1 VSVAGFTPI
10 MRGMDTNIKSY
21 MQDVGRAA
29 REASRV
35 IGAAS
40 SATKS
45 AALKAIAEAVD
56 HARKEIK
63 QANAQD
69 MQAAQSNAIDQPLIE
84 RLLLDDKGIDQ
95 MIEGLLQVDALK
107 DPVGEMSDFSFRPSG
122 IQIGKMR
129 VPLGVIG
136 MIYESRPNV
145 TVDAA
150 SLSLKSGNACILRG
164 GSEAFHSNQAIA
176 KCVVAGLETAGLPS
190 ACVQLINTT
199 DRAAVGELIQLD
211 NYVDVIV
218 PRGGK
223 SLIDRISKE
232 ATIPVIKHLDGIC
245 HVFIDA
251 DVDADMA
258 KSIAFNSKVEKYAVC
273 NALETLLIHEESAAE
288 ILPALAEQY
297 VNAGVELRGCELAR
311 SIAQMTPA
319 TEQDWETEYLGPILA
334 IKIVADLDAAIAHI
348 NEYGSQHTDV
358 IVTQSFA
365 NSRRFIAE
373 VDSASV
379 MINASTQFAD
389 GFEYGLGAEV
399 GISTDKIHA
408 RGPVGLEGLTS
419 QKYVVFGN
427 GEIRNR

>member
-1 VSVAGFTPI
+1 MCS
-10 MRGMDTNIKSY
+10 MDTNIKSY
-21 MQDVGRAA
+21 MQGVGRAA
-29 REASRV
+29 RDASRI

-56 HARKEIK
+56 HARQDIK
-63 QANAQD
+63 LANAQD
-69 MQAAQSNAIDQPLIE
+69 MQAAQKNAIDQPLIE
-84 RLLLDDKGIDQ
+84 RLFLDDKGIDQ

-164 GSEAFHSNQAIA
+164 GTEAFHSNQAIA
-176 KCVVAGLETAGLPS
+176 KCVVAGLEAAGLPS

-199 DRAAVGELIQLD
+199 DRAAVGALIQLD
-211 NYVDVIV
+211 DYVDVIV

-245 HVFIDA
+245 HVFIDG
-251 DVDADMA
+251 DVDVDMA

-273 NALETLLIHEESAAE
+273 NALETLLIHEQSAAK
-288 ILPALAEQY
+288 ILPTLAEQY
-297 VNAGVELRGCELAR
+297 VNAGVELRGCELACTITR
-311 SIAQMTPA
+311 MASA